1 MTPETRAVMWERDG
15 GWVGRIGG
23 AEVAAA
29 SRDECLAA
37 LRRRAGEGTL
47 TVEVV
52 PPLAGVA
59 EAARILGWDKRR
71 VSTYVRRGAFPEP
84 VAVLASGR
92 VWRREDVEAFAATR
106 RRRRAPG

>member
-1 MTPETRAVMWERDG
+1 MTPEARAVMWERDG
-15 GWVGRIGG
+15 RWVGRIGG
-23 AEVAAA
+23 EEVAAA

-59 EAARILGWDKRR
+59 EAARILGAQANLWTEVMEDQRR
-71 VSTYVRRGAFPEP
+71 LDYQAFPR
-84 VAVLASGR
+84 LA
-92 VWRREDVEAFAATR
+92 AFAETVWSTR
-106 RRRRAPG
+106 KSNWLV